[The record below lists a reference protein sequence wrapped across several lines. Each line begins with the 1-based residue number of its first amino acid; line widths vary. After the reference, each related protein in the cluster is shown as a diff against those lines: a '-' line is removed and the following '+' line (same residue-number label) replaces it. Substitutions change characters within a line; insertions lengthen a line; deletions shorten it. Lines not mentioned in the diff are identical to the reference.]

1 MSQKCHYVES
11 LRTPPS
17 LNRPSRHHDGLIK
30 TLGKTDW
37 TDITDGADRPQSS
50 KISADDES
58 TIEPSAARPFLPKGL
73 SV

>member
-1 MSQKCHYVES
+1 MTDY
-11 LRTPPS
+11 
-17 LNRPSRHHDGLIK
+17 IK